1 MSKPSDTAKAGP
13 LRPVAELP
21 ESLARLPRLGFVTR
35 PAKSRAEAQQPGVV
49 FDITSLDE
57 LVAVAQK
64 HFQRSA
70 SDS

>member
-1 MSKPSDTAKAGP
+1 
-13 LRPVAELP
+13 
-21 ESLARLPRLGFVTR
+21 
-35 PAKSRAEAQQPGVV
+35 VV